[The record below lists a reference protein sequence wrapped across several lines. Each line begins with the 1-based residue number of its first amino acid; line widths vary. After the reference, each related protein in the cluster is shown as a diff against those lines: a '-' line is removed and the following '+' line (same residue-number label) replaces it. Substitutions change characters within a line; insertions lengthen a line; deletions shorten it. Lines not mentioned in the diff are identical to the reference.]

1 MADYLLKS
9 MGSALNALCTPA
21 GQCICCPVEV
31 GVNDWYYDPSTPN
44 VIKKQQSDVLVTHV
58 LADGETLDN
67 EATGLSYRYDVVRC
81 MK

>member
-1 MADYLLKS
+1 MHCAPLPDNVFVVLLKLVLTI
-9 MGSALNALCTPA
+9 GITT
-21 GQCICCPVEV
+21 Q
-31 GVNDWYYDPSTPN
+31 STPN